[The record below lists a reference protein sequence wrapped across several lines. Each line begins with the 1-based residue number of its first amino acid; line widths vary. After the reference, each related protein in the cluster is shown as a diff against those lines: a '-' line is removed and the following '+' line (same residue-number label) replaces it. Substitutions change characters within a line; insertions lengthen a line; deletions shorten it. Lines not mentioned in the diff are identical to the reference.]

1 MSNDVVYFDDND
13 NMYYK
18 DEVVDL
24 DNKIK
29 KR

>member
-1 MSNDVVYFDDND
+1 MSNDVVYFDEND